1 MDIGFGSLIEKFE
14 EYVGKRPTRL
24 LVIVIFAAVFAFCA
38 KAIADNLIEPILSFF
53 RTPIWGST
61 LVEIAFLAGATA
73 AGVTG
78 GIYAMASFT
87 QWQATKLAI
96 TKLKEVQTLRKVA
109 KDNAGEANAALDRSS
124 GMLDE
129 LESLS
134 TNNLA
139 MVKVLIEMI
148 KYYSENP
155 ARLSD
160 EKIKEVERLINE
172 AENEISRLHIENN
185 KHDSN

>member
-24 LVIVIFAAVFAFCA
+24 LIIVIFAAVFAFCA
-38 KAIADNLIEPILSFF
+38 KAITDNLIEPILRFF

-73 AGVTG
+73 AGITG

-87 QWQATKLAI
+87 QWQAAKLAMA
-96 TKLKEVQTLRKVA
+96 KLKQAQTLRKVA
-109 KDNAGEANAALDRSS
+109 KNNAGEANAVLDQSS
-124 GMLDE
+124 GMLNE
-129 LESLS
+129 VESLS
-134 TNNLA
+134 SKNLA
-139 MVKVLIEMI
+139 MAKILLELV

-155 ARLSD
+155 TEFSE
-160 EKIKEVERLINE
+160 EKLKEVEAFLNKY
-172 AENEISRLHIENN
+172 ENELSLFQNEETRGGVN
-185 KHDSN
+185 